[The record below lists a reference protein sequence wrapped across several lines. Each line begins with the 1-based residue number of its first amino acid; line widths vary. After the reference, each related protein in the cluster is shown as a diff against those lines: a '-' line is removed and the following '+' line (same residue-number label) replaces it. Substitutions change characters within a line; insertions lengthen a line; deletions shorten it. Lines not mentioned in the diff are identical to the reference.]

1 MKDFNYTQPFI
12 VIGALIVRD
21 GKILLIQENHYPDQ
35 GKWNIPAGKLDFGES
50 PLDTVIR
57 EAYEESGL
65 RFVPTALL
73 GVHSVHRKD
82 LPAEIHALRVVYV
95 GEATGEVN
103 LEHGEPEGGVV
114 EISGYKW
121 LRPEEILELPD
132 AELRY
137 RDIKLL
143 VQ

>member
-1 MKDFNYTQPFI
+1 M
-12 VIGALIVRD
+12 
-21 GKILLIQENHYPDQ
+21 
-35 GKWNIPAGKLDFGES
+35 
-50 PLDTVIR
+50 
-57 EAYEESGL
+57 
-65 RFVPTALL
+65 
-73 GVHSVHRKD
+73 
-82 LPAEIHALRVVYV
+82 YV

-143 VQ
+143 VQKWQQNTAYPLDVIDHIVQT